1 MDEILSYA
9 ISDADIINIT
19 GINNIIRYQDIKNY
33 NDIDDLLKKNVLVC
47 FILFETK
54 NNYGHWTVIFRNNN
68 LIEFFDPYGFLF
80 ENQKLYIEQE
90 EFKDPINYLSIL
102 LKKSP
107 YQISYNELKFQN
119 IKDKSIGTCG
129 KWCIIRYLNRHRGLY
144 DFEKMI
150 KTDSKKYNLSYDE
163 FIAYIFFYLFNI

>member
-1 MDEILSYA
+1 MNELLRYA
-9 ISDADIINIT
+9 ISDADIRNIT

-33 NDIDDLLKKNVLVC
+33 NDIDELLSVNNVV

-54 NNYGHWTVIFRNNN
+54 DNYGHWTVIYRNKN
-68 LIEFFDPYGFLF
+68 LIEFFDSYGVFI
-80 ENQKLYIEQE
+80 EKQKLFIQDKD
-90 EFKDPINYLSIL
+90 FIDPINHISKL

-107 YQISYNELKFQN
+107 YQISYNEIPFQN
-119 IKDKSIGTCG
+119 MKDKSIGTCG
-129 KWCIIRYLNRHRGLY
+129 KWCIIRYLHRHKGLY

>member
-9 ISDADIINIT
+9 ISDTDIINIT
-19 GINNIIRYQDIKNY
+19 GIDNIIRYQDIKNY
-33 NDIDDLLKKNVLVC
+33 NNINDLLKSNNVC

-68 LIEFFDPYGFLF
+68 LIEFYDPYGVFI
-80 ENQKLYIEQE
+80 ENQKLYIEEE
-90 EFKDPINYLSIL
+90 EFRDPINYLSIL

-107 YQISYNELKFQN
+107 YQISYNEIKFQN

-163 FIAYIFFYLFNI
+163 FIVYIFFYLFNI